1 MLGLSSSIHFWPEY
15 LLDCQSVEE
24 ALVINADQ
32 RPRFLSQLDRDVYES
47 IPVGMQEVVAAHEVW
62 DICPRHLRPEV
73 ISRKTGCTITE
84 AIQLADALAI
94 LNADDRLA
102 REIYRWARIRGAE
115 ATLRFLHKF
124 LVGIAEA
131 ENPPEDPESEQAP
144 LIGFQEIRPVSEM
157 DPEDIVEELK
167 ARGFDGCSGSGTP
180 LDEMSEDELRTA
192 LIKMDQAEA
201 EPEYSVAETI
211 EYHRLGDNGEEDWIS
226 RQPLWFQKL
235 ITTVQECK
243 EIKALKGIGKSV
255 FASNLTGDRA
265 SVFWGFYN
273 ARKRYLESRQV
284 VRTFAVKFIQRIH
297 SAKDAREL
305 AGIGRNLYKLQ
316 RGEIKGPQ
324 LRDDE
329 WKTIWAAYH
338 EAKAHSLKAAA

>member
-15 LLDCQSVEE
+15 LLDCHSVEE
-24 ALVINADQ
+24 AIVMNSDQ
-32 RPRFLSQLDRDVYES
+32 RPRFPRQLDRDIFES
-47 IPVGMQEVVAAHEVW
+47 IPYGMHEVVAAHEVR
-62 DICPRHLRPEV
+62 DTCPRHLRPEV
-73 ISRKTGCTITE
+73 ISRKTGCCIPE
-84 AIQLADALAI
+84 AIHLADALAI
-94 LNADDRLA
+94 LDADERVA
-102 REIYRWARIRGAE
+102 REIYRWARIRGTE

-131 ENPPEDPESEQAP
+131 ENPLEDPESEQAP
-144 LIGFQEIRPVSEM
+144 VAGFQEIKPVSEM

-167 ARGFDGCSGSGTP
+167 TRGFNGCSGTGTP

-192 LIKMDQAEA
+192 LIQLDQAEA
-201 EPEYSVAETI
+201 VPEYSVAETI
-211 EYHRLGDNGEEDWIS
+211 EYHRLGDDSEEDWIS

-235 ITTVQECK
+235 ITTVRECK

-284 VRTFAVKFIQRIH
+284 VRTFAMNFIERIH